1 MSNPL
6 LLPST
11 LPYLLPDF
19 ASIEFAHYRDAIE
32 QGFAEHRAEVEAIA
46 SNPDAATFENT
57 VVALERSGD
66 LLERAFT
73 TYWTVL
79 SADGSPQMREYQQE
93 VMPAL
98 AAHQTAI
105 QLDPRLW
112 ARIDDLHDRASELGL
127 DDESAFLLER
137 HWTLRR
143 LAGAALDEADRGRV
157 ADLNQRIASLQ
168 SRFDT
173 ALLADTN
180 DGAVLFASSDD
191 LAGLTEDELSACAA
205 AAAVRG
211 LSGYLVD
218 LLNFTN
224 HPYLSSLTNRA
235 SRQRLFEAQRLR
247 GHRGN
252 EWDTASTVLELVGL
266 RAELASIF
274 GYPNHVARKVADDTA
289 RTPEAIEQVVYP
301 MAAPARANAEREL
314 ASLQAEADRLA
325 DEAGEARFT
334 LQPWDWS
341 YYAELVRAREY
352 DLDTG
357 ALRPWFEYD
366 RVLVDGVFNAAT
378 KLYGVT
384 FTERP
389 DLHGWNSDVRVF
401 EVHNE
406 DGSPL
411 GLFLHDV
418 YTRDSKNGGAWMN
431 NLVDQS
437 HLLGRLP
444 VVCNNLNVPRPA
456 TGQPTLLTLDNV
468 RTMFHE
474 FGHALHGL
482 FSDATYPSLGGT
494 NTSRDFVEFPS
505 QVNEMWITWPDVI
518 DTYARHHVT
527 GEPLPAGTL
536 DKLAASELFNEGFRT
551 VEYLASALL
560 DQEWHK
566 LTPGTQVDDVDR
578 FEADA
583 LARVGLDVAM
593 VPPRYSTT
601 YFAHTFGGGYDGA
614 YYAYIWSE
622 VLDADTVEW
631 FKENGG
637 LTRAN
642 GDHFRR
648 ELLSRGR
655 TRDPLDSF
663 RAFRGRDAE
672 IAPLLKRRGLVR
684 ISD

>member
-1 MSNPL
+1 MPSLSHVNPL
-6 LLPST
+6 LAPSA
-11 LPYLLPDF
+11 LPYFLPDF
-19 ASIEFAHYRDAIE
+19 ASIAFGDYKEAIE

-46 SNPDAATFENT
+46 TDADEPTFENT

-66 LLERAFT
+66 LLERAFS

-79 SADGSPQMREYQQE
+79 SADGSPEMRAYQQE

-112 ARIDDLHDRASELGL
+112 ARIDALHERAGDLGL
-127 DDESAFLLER
+127 DDEGAFLLER
-137 HWTLRR
+137 HWTLRK
-143 LAGAALDEADRGRV
+143 LAGASLDEADRVRV
-157 ADLNQRIASLQ
+157 AALNERIAGLQ
-168 SRFDT
+168 SRFAT
-173 ALLADTN
+173 FLLDDTN
-180 DGAVLFASSDD
+180 DGAVPFATAAELD
-191 LAGLTEDELSACAA
+191 GLSEDELSACAQA
-205 AAAVRG
+205 ATARG
-211 LSGYLVD
+211 REGFLVD

-224 HPYLSSLTNRA
+224 HPYLASLT
-235 SRQRLFEAQRLR
+235 SRDSRRRIFDAQRLR

-252 EWDTASTVLELVGL
+252 QWDTESTVLELVAL

-274 GYPNHVARKVADDTA
+274 GYPNHVAHKVADDTA
-289 RTPEAIEQVVYP
+289 RTPEAIEKVVYP

-325 DEAGEARFT
+325 DQAGEPHFA
-334 LQPWDWS
+334 LEAWDWS
-341 YYAELVRAREY
+341 FYAELVRARAY

-357 ALRPWFEYD
+357 ALRPWFEYN
-366 RVLVDGVFNAAT
+366 RVLVDGVFFAAT

-389 DLHGWNSDVRVF
+389 DLSGWNDDVRVF
-401 EVHNE
+401 EVFNE
-406 DGSPL
+406 DGSAL

-444 VVCNNLNVPRPA
+444 VVCNNLNVPKPA
-456 TGQPTLLTLDNV
+456 PGQPTLLTLDNV
-468 RTMFHE
+468 TTMFHE

-482 FSDATYPSLGGT
+482 FSDATFPSLGGT

-505 QVNEMWITWPDVI
+505 QVNEMWITWPEVI
-518 DTYARHHVT
+518 GNYARHHVT
-527 GEPLPAGTL
+527 GEALPAGTL

-566 LTPGTQVDDVDR
+566 LAPGTETTSVDE
-578 FEADA
+578 FEAAA
-583 LARVGLDVAM
+583 LARIGLDLAA

-601 YFAHTFGGGYDGA
+601 YFAHTFGGGDDGA

-631 FKENGG
+631 FKDHGG

-642 GDHFRR
+642 GDF
-648 ELLSRGR
+648 
-655 TRDPLDSF
+655 F
-663 RAFRGRDAE
+663 RAE
-672 IAPLLKRRGLVR
+672 
-684 ISD
+684 